1 MCVWE
6 REGGFTGLVIAPTP
20 ALMDAAEALANAA
33 SHPMATYP
41 TAQVVRSQNMTK
53 TKHRNYI
60 VY

>member
-1 MCVWE
+1 
-6 REGGFTGLVIAPTP
+6 
-20 ALMDAAEALANAA
+20 MDAAEALANAA
-33 SHPMATYP
+33 SHPIATYP